1 MDNNPAFLNNSVTKA
16 FLILEFLANTDEPVE
31 LATLSR
37 TLNMNKSTAYRFL
50 STMESLGYVN
60 QNGETERYS
69 LGSKALWLASKFLDN
84 LDLRAQAY
92 PTLKQLREE
101 TGETIHLAYL
111 DHFEVVYVDKLDGKS
126 PVKMASR
133 IGNRMPSHCTG
144 LGKALL
150 AFLPESEWERY
161 VQTVGL
167 SPLTKNTIT
176 EPYTFYEHLRM
187 IREKG
192 YAIDNSENEE
202 GIRCVALPIRDHT
215 GSVIAAISIAGWII
229 SMTPDRDSE
238 LAGIGLKYT
247 KILSERLGCPSEIP
261 DYKFA

>member
-1 MDNNPAFLNNSVTKA
+1 MDNNPASMNNSVTKA
-16 FLILEFLANTDEPVE
+16 FYILEFLANTNEPVE

-37 TLNMNKSTAYRFL
+37 AIDMNKSTAYRFL
-50 STMESLGYVN
+50 STMESLGYVY
-60 QNGETERYS
+60 QNVETERYA

-84 LDLRAQAY
+84 LDLRTQAH
-92 PTLKQLREE
+92 PMLKLLREE

-133 IGNRMPSHCTG
+133 VGNRMPAHCTG
-144 LGKALL
+144 LGKAML
-150 AFLPESEWERY
+150 AFLPESDWEKY

-167 SPLTKNTIT
+167 SYRTKNTIT
-176 EPYTFYEHLRM
+176 DPGAFYDHLRM
-187 IREKG
+187 IRLQG
-192 YAIDNSENEE
+192 YSIDNSENEE

-229 SMTPDRDSE
+229 SMTPDRDE
-238 LAGIGLKYT
+238 TLAKIGMKYT
-247 KILSERLGCPSEIP
+247 DLLSERLGCPAKIP
-261 DYKFA
+261 EYL